1 MPANFSRELIVI
13 KVDPDVDSIRENVVS
28 GDLGDSDDVAL
39 ANPTHFRHDELAC
52 CCGDRNANNERV
64 SNQNEVIFMSKR
76 DARRSSAQSDVKE
89 APYSSVLKAEIDD
102 GDKINKKPKTE
113 EDLEASSD
121 HSKSLPRSSSKEL
134 RYHDQHDDQKSQSQP
149 NTGKSQRRS
158 GSMKLSQQLASIVM
172 AYAHMGIISH
182 YSGRTLLGTWGPA
195 FSPDGVIVAISFSF
209 ITLGGGILGEL
220 GLSVTY

>member
-28 GDLGDSDDVAL
+28 GDLGDSDGVSL
-39 ANPTHFRHDELAC
+39 ANPTYFRHDELDC

-158 GSMKLSQQLASIVM
+158 GLDEIITTTCVDRNGLCPYGHYIALFR
-172 AYAHMGIISH
+172 AYFIGH
-182 YSGRTLLGTWGPA
+182 LGAGVFPRWGNC
-195 FSPDGVIVAISFSF
+195 SNF
-209 ITLGGGILGEL
+209 I
-220 GLSVTY
+220 